1 MRIKGAAAGSQ
12 QGIRVPPGPLKCS
25 VKETVR
31 NQKESPAGS
40 GPADPVWPSVSRA
53 APLRLSVRTEHLH
66 PLHPVENPRFVY
78 AYQDFSLHYLESL

>member
-31 NQKESPAGS
+31 NQKEGPAGS
-40 GPADPVWPSVSRA
+40 GPADPVWPSVGL
-53 APLRLSVRTEHLH
+53 P
-66 PLHPVENPRFVY
+66 P
-78 AYQDFSLHYLESL
+78 